1 LLGLKFIWS
10 ATDWTF
16 GRWPLASLHIT
27 SCFNASVD

>member
-1 LLGLKFIWS
+1 LKFIWS

-16 GRWPLASLHIT
+16 GIWPLASLHIT